1 MFAIIRRYDGVDQN
15 RTTELTSKVNETLMP
30 KLTNLPGFKG
40 YYLIDAG
47 NGVFTSLGLFET
59 PEQSVEST
67 KLVTTWIHEE
77 KLETILPNEPKIT
90 SGKIIA
96 QSNELAVA

>member
-1 MFAIIRRYDGVDQN
+1 MFATIRRYDGVDQN

-47 NGVFTSLGLFET
+47 NGVFSSLGLFET
-59 PEQSVEST
+59 PEQGLEST
-67 KLVTTWIHEE
+67 KLVREE
-77 KLETILPNEPKIT
+77 KRGRMKRRP
-90 SGKIIA
+90 
-96 QSNELAVA
+96 